1 MENPVDKITQSPLL
15 PRYLEEIQVF
25 WHKEEGRRKQF
36 YKEMDDRKV
45 EFINGEIY
53 FQSPVELQ
61 HNEAGKFLLR
71 LMDIFVESSQL
82 GFVGHEKMLISL
94 TRNDYE
100 PDICFWNKDK
110 SIDFKRKQ
118 MQFPAPDLVEE
129 ILSESTER
137 IDRGVKFEDYAQH
150 NIAEYWIVDAEN
162 QTIEQYVLESGN
174 YALKHKAKNQEII
187 FCQVLT
193 GFDIP
198 AVAVFDKTANVAML
212 KKLLSTER

>member
-1 MENPVDKITQSPLL
+1 
-15 PRYLEEIQVF
+15 
-25 WHKEEGRRKQF
+25 
-36 YKEMDDRKV
+36 V

-53 FQSPVELQ
+53 FQSPVKLQ

-71 LMDIFVESSQL
+71 LIDIFVESSQL
-82 GFVGHEKMLISL
+82 GFVGYEKMLISL

-118 MQFPAPDLVEE
+118 MQFPAPDLVVE
-129 ILSESTER
+129 ILSESTEL

-150 NIAEYWIVDAEN
+150 NTAEYWIVDAEN

-174 YALKHKAKNQEII
+174 YALKHKAQNQEII
-187 FCQVLT
+187 FCQVLK